1 METYPLIKTKYRV
14 NLYDPADYVNILK
27 ATVQVQESMELDP
40 KIGLSVS
47 FNPTFVAVG
56 LLYADAPAEIP
67 AAFKPFMDLE
77 SLMSAAVPWTIG
89 IVKSLVEAIQYN
101 APSVRRTKSTT
112 TTTKVSL
119 DLYIKSHELY
129 LETIKTSVANVFY
142 TIQPLSSSAV

>member
-101 APSVRRTKSTT
+101 APSSTT